1 MCHWLH
7 RDVPETK
14 RDAFLPVGDSQY
26 PHSMAYRL
34 RMGSGMSQETLSDS
48 LLGYILRNWNI
59 LTLQK
64 AWPQYKLGD
73 PKNMASQ
80 WHTSF
85 CQKQGKDS
93 EFPYV
98 QSFMALS
105 QNLDFRNSCRMCL
118 SVASLSPV
126 PLYLSP
132 SDFPDDLYFIFHIH
146 MTSRK
151 EF

>member
-1 MCHWLH
+1 M
-7 RDVPETK
+7 
-14 RDAFLPVGDSQY
+14 PVGDSQY
-26 PHSMAYRL
+26 PHSMACKL
-34 RMGSGMSQETLSDS
+34 RMGSNMTQEPLSDS
-48 LLGYILRNWNI
+48 SLGHILRNWKI

-64 AWPQYKLGD
+64 AWPQCKLGD
-73 PKNMASQ
+73 PNNMASQ

-93 EFPYV
+93 EFPYI

-105 QNLDFRNSCRMCL
+105 QNPDFRNSCLMCL

-126 PLYLSP
+126 PLCLSP
-132 SDFPDDLYFIFHIH
+132 SDFPDDLYLTFHIH

-151 EF
+151 EL